1 MQFLSLLAL
10 AAPLA
15 SAIQFS
21 NPTVNSTLTRGST
34 FDLQWSSVDTDPENF
49 SVYLVN
55 FVNWPPYYAPVSYG
69 VDATTGETTVKVPCD
84 VDPTYGYQFNAING
98 TNVYIIYAQTPK
110 FSIAGAACTDEPA
123 VTAAPTCAAPTATV
137 TATVTVR
144 GNSTLLVPTAT
155 PTAAGAPLGNELVA
169 KSKYEGEC
177 PEVIGWSGG
186 YDSPV
191 KLTEIPRAGSSGQ
204 SSPAQVGAAVETNG
218 KVKSKCASKK
228 RRARRHA

>member
-1 MQFLSLLAL
+1 M
-10 AAPLA
+10 
-15 SAIQFS
+15 
-21 NPTVNSTLTRGST
+21 
-34 FDLQWSSVDTDPENF
+34 
-49 SVYLVN
+49 
-55 FVNWPPYYAPVSYG
+55 
-69 VDATTGETTVKVPCD
+69 
-84 VDPTYGYQFNAING
+84 
-98 TNVYIIYAQTPK
+98 
-110 FSIAGAACTDEPA
+110 
-123 VTAAPTCAAPTATV
+123 TAAPTCAAPTATV

-144 GNSTLLVPTAT
+144 GNSTILVPTAT

-191 KLTEIPRAGSSGQ
+191 KLTEIPRAGLSVA
-204 SSPAQVGAAVETNG
+204 AQVGGVDAGLTVAVNG

>member
-1 MQFLSLLAL
+1 M
-10 AAPLA
+10 
-15 SAIQFS
+15 
-21 NPTVNSTLTRGST
+21 
-34 FDLQWSSVDTDPENF
+34 
-49 SVYLVN
+49 
-55 FVNWPPYYAPVSYG
+55 
-69 VDATTGETTVKVPCD
+69 
-84 VDPTYGYQFNAING
+84 
-98 TNVYIIYAQTPK
+98 
-110 FSIAGAACTDEPA
+110 
-123 VTAAPTCAAPTATV
+123 TAAPTCAAPTATV

-204 SSPAQVGAAVETNG
+204 SSPAQVGAGVEGGLAASTNG

-228 RRARRHA
+228 RRVRRHA